1 VKVIAVT
8 QRVDTGATYNERR
21 DALDQTWTN
30 FLSACGILF
39 IPVPNDPQSAEYL
52 VQSLDIAGVLF
63 TGGNDL
69 VSCGGDAPERDAT
82 ESRLFD
88 WARER
93 QLPLLGVCRGMQV
106 IQHQLGVPLKKV
118 DGHVGNRHDIEIDN
132 ETRSTNSFHNFA
144 AFETVDGLSIVAK
157 SSDGVIEA
165 IRHDREN
172 ILGIMWHPERDD
184 PFDPNDIDMFQ
195 TFYGVEA

>member
-1 VKVIAVT
+1 MKIIAVT
-8 QRVDTGATYNERR
+8 QRVDIITTYNERR
-21 DALDQTWTN
+21 DALDQAWTT
-30 FLSACGILF
+30 FLTACGVLF
-39 IPVPNDPQSAEYL
+39 VPIPNDPQSAAGL

-69 VSCGGDAPERDAT
+69 VSCGGDAPERDAM

-88 WARER
+88 WTREHR
-93 QLPLLGVCRGMQV
+93 VPLLGVCRGMQV
-106 IQHQLGVPLKKV
+106 IQQQLGVPLKQV
-118 DGHVGNRHDIEIDN
+118 DGHAGKRHDIEIEN

-144 AFETVDGLSIVAK
+144 AFETVDGLSIMAR
-157 SSDGVIEA
+157 SSDGVIESVC
-165 IRHDREN
+165 HNREN

-184 PFDPNDIDMFQ
+184 PFDSSDIDMFR